1 MRMTAEQT
9 LYEQLQNQNWLTRFL
24 HSGRYAELLATVGR
38 MERELGRPVRVL
50 DIGCGPGATAKTLLD
65 HYDADYTG
73 IDNDP
78 VFIAAAEAKTGS
90 RANCRFLTADA
101 ADPGHYRAGS
111 ADLVCALETFE
122 HIPANSVVQIVENV
136 CRIVKPRVF
145 LVTVP
150 VEVGPAV
157 WIKNWGSLLMGY
169 DRKSGNLR
177 ETFWAGL
184 YRLQRVP
191 PHDVSH
197 QGFDWRWLAYT
208 MHSNSPLQELRSMP
222 FRFIPRSLAPT
233 MLMVSRPGG

>member
-1 MRMTAEQT
+1 MTAEQT
-9 LYEQLQNQNWLTRFL
+9 LYEQVQNQNWLTRFL

-50 DIGCGPGATAKTLLD
+50 DIGCGPGSTAKTLLEHFD
-65 HYDADYTG
+65 VDYTG
-73 IDNDP
+73 IDNDS

-90 RANCRFLTADA
+90 RPNCRFLTADA
-101 ADPGHYRAGS
+101 ADPAHYRAGS

-122 HIPANSVVQIVENV
+122 HIPANSVVQIIENV

-169 DRKSGNLR
+169 DRKSGNFR

-184 YRLQRVP
+184 YRLQKVP

-208 MHSNSPLQELRSMP
+208 MHSNAPLRELRSMP

>member
-1 MRMTAEQT
+1 MTAEQT
-9 LYEQLQNQNWLTRFL
+9 LYEQVQNQNWLTRFL

-50 DIGCGPGATAKTLLD
+50 DIGCGPGSTAKTLLEHFD
-65 HYDADYTG
+65 VDYTG
-73 IDNDP
+73 IDNDS

-90 RANCRFLTADA
+90 RPNCRFLTADA
-101 ADPGHYRAGS
+101 ADPAHYRAGS

-122 HIPANSVVQIVENV
+122 HIPANSVVQIIENV

-150 VEVGPAV
+150 VEVGQAV

-169 DRKSGNLR
+169 DRKSGNFR

-184 YRLQRVP
+184 YRLQKVP

-208 MHSNSPLQELRSMP
+208 MHSNAPLRELRSMP

>member
-1 MRMTAEQT
+1 MTAEQT
-9 LYEQLQNQNWLTRFL
+9 LYEQVQNQNWLTRFL
-24 HSGRYAELLATVGR
+24 HSGRYAELLAMVGSI
-38 MERELGRPVRVL
+38 ERDLGRRVRVL
-50 DIGCGPGATAKTLLD
+50 DIGCGPGSTAKTLLE

-78 VFIAAAEAKTGS
+78 VFIAAAEAKAGS
-90 RANCRFLTADA
+90 RPGCRFLTADA
-101 ADPGHYRAGS
+101 ADPVHYRPES

-122 HIPANSVVQIVENV
+122 HIPANSVVRIIENV

-145 LVTVP
+145 LATVP

-169 DRKSGNLR
+169 DRKSGNFR

-184 YRLQRVP
+184 YRLQKVP
-191 PHDVSH
+191 PHDISH

-208 MHSNSPLQELRSMP
+208 MHSNAPLHELRSMP
-222 FRFIPRSLAPT
+222 ARFIPRSLAPT

>member
-1 MRMTAEQT
+1 MTAEQT
-9 LYEQLQNQNWLTRFL
+9 LYEQVQNQNWLTRFL

-50 DIGCGPGATAKTLLD
+50 DIGCGPGSTAKTLLEHFD
-65 HYDADYTG
+65 VDYTG

-90 RANCRFLTADA
+90 RPNCRFLTADA
-101 ADPGHYRAGS
+101 ADPAHYRAGS

-122 HIPANSVVQIVENV
+122 HIPANSVVQIIENV

-169 DRKSGNLR
+169 DRKSGNFR

-184 YRLQRVP
+184 YRLQKVP
-191 PHDVSH
+191 PHDISH

-208 MHSNSPLQELRSMP
+208 MHSNAPLRELRSMP
-222 FRFIPRSLAPT
+222 ARFIPRSLAPT
-233 MLMVSRPGG
+233 MLMASRPGG